1 MPKDAKLS
9 KPDANPA
16 LSPPLMEH
24 HMLKVKVKRAVFFM
38 IKDFIVVTFLLA
50 VIFAESKL
58 VVVPGIPSV
67 AVCIISTSASLLNQR
82 GFPCGSYTCTIC
94 L

>member
-38 IKDFIVVTFLLA
+38 FKDFIVVTYLLA
-50 VIFAESKL
+50 LIFAESKL
-58 VVVPGIPSV
+58 VVVSGIK
-67 AVCIISTSASLLNQR
+67 
-82 GFPCGSYTCTIC
+82 FPV
-94 L
+94 

>member
-24 HMLKVKVKRAVFFM
+24 HLLKVRVERAFFLM
-38 IKDFIVVTFLLA
+38 IEDLIVVTFLLA
-50 VIFAESKL
+50 IMIFACYD
-58 VVVPGIPSV
+58 
-67 AVCIISTSASLLNQR
+67 VCRTNW
-82 GFPCGSYTCTIC
+82 F
-94 L
+94 